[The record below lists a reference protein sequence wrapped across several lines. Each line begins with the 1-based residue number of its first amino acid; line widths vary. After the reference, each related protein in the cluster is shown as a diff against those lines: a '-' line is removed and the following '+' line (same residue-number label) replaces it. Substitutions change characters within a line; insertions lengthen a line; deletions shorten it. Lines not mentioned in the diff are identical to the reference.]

1 MKLKVLAASAV
12 LALTALTAL
21 TTAHAQTLKGCYVPQ
36 SGFANS
42 QSIPVDPGDSLEQ
55 IGSYRI
61 VLVNKDAPLRERRLV
76 LSGPFKGKSDPATGG
91 LVLDHVLGDLN
102 LEGLILT
109 KGDVATVTGITYTE
123 EGEPK
128 TVDVIEDLNP
138 VAGTGKFS
146 GLRLT
151 GNSITV
157 TGTLDL
163 ATGTN
168 TFDVVSGEGQVCFE

>member
-1 MKLKVLAASAV
+1 MKLKVLAAGTV
-12 LALTALTAL
+12 LALTTL
-21 TTAHAQTLKGCYVPQ
+21 TTAHAQTLTGCYVPQ

-42 QSIPVDPGDSLEQ
+42 QSISAEEQ
-55 IGSYRI
+55 LGTYRI
-61 VLVNKDAPLRERRLV
+61 VLVKKTGSLRDRLV
-76 LSGPFKGKSDPATGG
+76 LSGPFKGKIVGG
-91 LVLDHVLGDLN
+91 TQFAPVLDHVLGDLN

-109 KGDVATVTGITYTE
+109 QGDQGQVTGGTFPTFAVTE
-123 EGEPK
+123 
-128 TVDVIEDLNP
+128 VLNP

-146 GLRLT
+146 GLSPT

-168 TFDVVSGEGQVCFE
+168 TFDVVSGEGQVCFQ